1 MRRFPFRALP
11 LTAAL
16 VSIAVC
22 GVALARPLDAPAS
35 AESDA
40 PRVVEVVRY
49 ATRGEYTV
57 EQRLWIDL
65 DRAPDAEAAADRA
78 MGVAQGEATVTAQY
92 KIGKHKWAPGSL
104 PLQVSYNSAGAGS
117 NPPAIE
123 AIQNAVAQW
132 NAVTPAT
139 FSFAFSG
146 TTSRGTGACSESI
159 EADGFNT
166 IQYSTGLSA
175 GILGRTCTLFKSSG
189 SPILEFDVELDAGTN
204 WSIAATTP
212 RGSYDLASTI
222 LHELGHAAGIS
233 HPCENNVQAS
243 KPCSQASPAELA
255 SVMFPYLNGGEQRR
269 VLTGDDRDAL
279 REQYPGGPTPT
290 AVPTPVIIPP
300 YNREFSAIMVSL
312 ARD

>member
-57 EQRLWIDL
+57 KQRLWIDL
-65 DRAPDAEAAADRA
+65 ARAPDAEAAADRA

-104 PLQVSYNSAGAGS
+104 PLQVSYNSAGVGS
-117 NPPAIE
+117 NPSAANGIQAAIS
-123 AIQNAVAQW
+123 QW
-132 NAVTPAT
+132 NAVTLAT

-146 TTSRGTGACSESI
+146 TNSRGTGACSESI

-189 SPILEFDVELDAGTN
+189 SPILEFDMELDAGTN

-233 HPCENNVQAS
+233 HPCEAAS
-243 KPCSQASPAELA
+243 GCTAAEKL
-255 SVMFPYLNGGEQRR
+255 SVMFPYLNDGDQRR
-269 VLTGDDRDAL
+269 SLTDDDKNAL
-279 REQYPGGPTPT
+279 RAQYPGGPAPTP
-290 AVPTPVIIPP
+290 VPTPVIIPP

>member
-11 LTAAL
+11 LTAAV
-16 VSIAVC
+16 VSIALC

-104 PLQVSYNSAGAGS
+104 PLQVSYNSAGAGA

-123 AIQNAVAQW
+123 AIQNAVEQW

-139 FSFAFSG
+139 FSFAFGG
-146 TTSRGTGACSESI
+146 TNSRGTGACSESI

-175 GILGRTCTLFKSSG
+175 GVLGRTCTLFKSSG
-189 SPILEFDVELDAGTN
+189 SPILEFDMELDAGTG

-233 HPCENNVQAS
+233 HPCDSAS
-243 KPCSQASPAELA
+243 GCTAAEKL
-255 SVMFPYLNGGEQRR
+255 SVMFPYLNDGDQRR
-269 VLTGDDRDAL
+269 SLTDDDKNAL
-279 REQYPGGPTPT
+279 RAQYPGGPAPTP
-290 AVPTPVIIPP
+290 VPTPVVIPP

>member
-11 LTAAL
+11 LTAAV
-16 VSIAVC
+16 VSIALC

-104 PLQVSYNSAGAGS
+104 PLQVSYNSAGAGA

-132 NAVTPAT
+132 NAITPAT

-146 TTSRGTGACSESI
+146 TSSRGTGACSESI

-189 SPILEFDVELDAGTN
+189 SPILEFDMELDAGTN

-233 HPCENNVQAS
+233 HPCDSAS
-243 KPCSQASPAELA
+243 VCTAAEKL
-255 SVMFPYLNGGEQRR
+255 SVMFPYLNDGDQRR
-269 VLTGDDRDAL
+269 SLTDDDKNAL
-279 REQYPGGPTPT
+279 RAQYPGGPAPTP
-290 AVPTPVIIPP
+290 VPTPVVIPP

>member
-1 MRRFPFRALP
+1 M
-11 LTAAL
+11 

-57 EQRLWIDL
+57 EQRLWVDL

-146 TTSRGTGACSESI
+146 TNSRGTGACSESI

-189 SPILEFDVELDAGTN
+189 SPILEFDMELDAGTK

-233 HPCENNVQAS
+233 HPCEAAS
-243 KPCSQASPAELA
+243 GCTAAEKL
-255 SVMFPYLNGGEQRR
+255 SVMFPYLNDGDQRR
-269 VLTGDDRDAL
+269 SLTDDDKNAL
-279 REQYPGGPTPT
+279 RAQYPGGPAPTP
-290 AVPTPVIIPP
+290 VPTPVIIPP

>member
-11 LTAAL
+11 LTAAV
-16 VSIAVC
+16 VSIALC

-65 DRAPDAEAAADRA
+65 DRAPDAEAAADGA

-123 AIQNAVAQW
+123 AIQHAV
-132 NAVTPAT
+132 
-139 FSFAFSG
+139 
-146 TTSRGTGACSESI
+146 ES
-159 EADGFNT
+159 DF
-166 IQYSTGLSA
+166 LSA
-175 GILGRTCTLFKSSG
+175 
-189 SPILEFDVELDAGTN
+189 
-204 WSIAATTP
+204 
-212 RGSYDLASTI
+212 
-222 LHELGHAAGIS
+222 
-233 HPCENNVQAS
+233 
-243 KPCSQASPAELA
+243 
-255 SVMFPYLNGGEQRR
+255 
-269 VLTGDDRDAL
+269 
-279 REQYPGGPTPT
+279 
-290 AVPTPVIIPP
+290 
-300 YNREFSAIMVSL
+300 
-312 ARD
+312 ARP

>member
-65 DRAPDAEAAADRA
+65 ARAPDAEAAADRA

-123 AIQNAVAQW
+123 AIQNAVARW

-146 TTSRGTGACSESI
+146 TNSRGTGACSESI

-189 SPILEFDVELDAGTN
+189 SPILEFDMELDAGTN

-233 HPCENNVQAS
+233 HPCEAAS
-243 KPCSQASPAELA
+243 GCTAAEKL
-255 SVMFPYLNGGEQRR
+255 SVMFPYLNDGDQRR
-269 VLTGDDRDAL
+269 SLTDDDKNAL
-279 REQYPGGPTPT
+279 RAQYPGGPAPTP
-290 AVPTPVIIPP
+290 VPTPVIIPP